1 MCAETKKYMTLN
13 ENVMTTMTM
22 IGKAIE
28 KGAVEDIKSYLQ
40 TCDTITTNGMPGVRA
55 DKINTNLS
63 KMVASENIEIKLFK
77 RSSWKGVLVVDKGN
91 KMLFSVCTQNTLER
105 IVKNKNRKSPHYA
118 QTMVNTV
125 NKDEKAEIKQMSISD
140 FNPLFA
146 VEFTDDDFE
155 KDFFSIMEE
164 AINEFEDYRFWVVSY
179 EVEHFVMKSI
189 SAILTDRDFDKVQE
203 VSILETLK
211 PNFGDL
217 TVVEPK
223 QEKKKDVRSL
233 LSVKAGISSSKSTE
247 PERHTEILP
256 KSVEENKEA

>member
-1 MCAETKKYMTLN
+1 MTISN
-13 ENVMTTMTM
+13 NIMTTMTM

-63 KMVASENIEIKLFK
+63 TMVASENIEIKLFK

-91 KMLFSVCTQNTLER
+91 KMLLSVCTKNTLDR
-105 IVKNKNRKSPHYA
+105 VVKNKTRRSPHYA

-125 NKDEKAEIKQMSISD
+125 NKDEKAEVKQMSIAD
-140 FNPLFA
+140 FDPLFA

-164 AINEFEDYRFWVVSY
+164 AVNEFEGYRFWVVSY
-179 EVEHFVMKSI
+179 EVERFAMKSL
-189 SAILTDRDFDKVQE
+189 SAILMDKDFDKVQE
-203 VSILETLK
+203 ISILEALK

-217 TVVEPK
+217 TAAELK
-223 QEKKKDVRSL
+223 QEKKKDVCNL
-233 LSVKAGISSSKSTE
+233 LSVKAGIPSSKSTE
-247 PERHTEILP
+247 PERRTEILP
-256 KSVEENKEA
+256 KSVEESKEA

>member
-1 MCAETKKYMTLN
+1 MCTEVKKYMTLN
-13 ENVMTTMTM
+13 KNVMTTMTM

-63 KMVASENIEIKLFK
+63 KMVASENVEIKLFK
-77 RSSWKGVLVVDKGN
+77 RSSWKGVLVVDKEN
-91 KMLFSVCTQNTLER
+91 QMIFSVCTKSTLDR
-105 IVKNKNRKSPHYA
+105 VIKNKNRKSPHYA

-140 FNPLFA
+140 FAPLLA
-146 VEFTDDDFE
+146 MEFTDDEFE

-164 AINEFEDYRFWVVSY
+164 AINEFEGYRFWVVSY
-179 EVEHFVMKSI
+179 EVDHFVLKSL
-189 SAILTDRDFDKVQE
+189 SAILMDKDFDKVQE

-217 TVVEPK
+217 TVTEPK

-233 LSVKAGISSSKSTE
+233 LSVKTGISSSKSTE

-256 KSVEENKEA
+256 KSVEENREA